1 MSGKHILLAEDEEHV
16 RYSLTA
22 ILKKAGYNVTAA
34 VNGREAL
41 EKITELKANSAMPD
55 LLLTDIKMPEM
66 SGIELMDAL
75 EKQNIPLPVFAI
87 TGYGDK
93 ETVVEL
99 LRRGCRDY
107 IDKPFD
113 PKELLTR
120 LPRIFDRLISSHAN
134 HSKDDAEKAKAEN
147 EQIAERFFQEK
158 TELNR
163 QMDAYIR
170 NFDMLRKQ
178 MDSAVGAYRNLTQ
191 IRQSGYKVHIAY
203 HQQALSE
210 LGGDFTDVRDMPSG
224 TDILLADVAGHD
236 MGASFHTVMIKAFFD
251 ENCRTGN
258 DGKSFFRLLNRQLLE
273 NGRNERMVTAV
284 FLRLNLK
291 EMTGEVVSAG
301 HPPCLRLAKET
312 SFPDTL
318 MTAGDVLGIYDDVV
332 FADCKFPLYPGDR
345 FFLHTDGLTDAYRIS
360 SMKRSKLE
368 IQGLRLLIK
377 QFHNLP
383 LEKMIGHIAKS
394 VTACYKFNDDV
405 LLLGAEIP

>member
-1 MSGKHILLAEDEEHV
+1 MSGKHILLAEDEEQV

-34 VNGREAL
+34 GNGREAL
-41 EKITELKANSAMPD
+41 EKITQLKADSDLPD

-75 EKQNIPLPVFAI
+75 EKQGIPVPVFAI

-113 PKELLTR
+113 PKELLGR
-120 LPRIFDRLISSHAN
+120 LPRIFDSLI
-134 HSKDDAEKAKAEN
+134 KETEKAEAEN
-147 EQIAERFFQEK
+147 ERFFQEK
-158 TELNR
+158 TDLSR

-170 NFDMLRKQ
+170 NFEMLRKQ
-178 MDSAVGAYRNLTQ
+178 MDSAVGAYRNLTR
-191 IRQSGYKVHIAY
+191 IRQSGYKVRMAY
-203 HQQALSE
+203 HHQALSE
-210 LGGDFTDVRDMPSG
+210 LGGDFADIRDMPSG

-273 NGRNERMVTAV
+273 NGRNERMVTAI

-318 MTAGDVLGIYDDVV
+318 MTAGDVLGIYDEVV
-332 FADCKFPLYPGDR
+332 FADCKFGLYPGDR
-345 FFLHTDGLTDAYRIS
+345 FFLHTDGLTDAYRMSRS
-360 SMKRSKLE
+360 SMKRRKLE

-377 QFHNLP
+377 QCHKLP
-383 LEKMIGHIAKS
+383 LEEMIGHIAKS